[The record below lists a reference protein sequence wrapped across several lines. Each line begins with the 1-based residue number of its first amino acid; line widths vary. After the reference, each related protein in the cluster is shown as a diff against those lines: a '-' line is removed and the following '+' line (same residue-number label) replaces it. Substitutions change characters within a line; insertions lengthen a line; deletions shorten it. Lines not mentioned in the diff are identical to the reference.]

1 MIKRLTTIISFVFLL
16 ARNYIAHGQT
26 VSQHVVVPTSTTAA
40 VYFNLA
46 VQSHAATLLTAWQL
60 HKQVWEVQLTQFQ

>member
-1 MIKRLTTIISFVFLL
+1 MIKRLTTIISFVFVL
-16 ARNYIAHGQT
+16 AGNYIAHGQT
-26 VSQHVVVPTSTTAA
+26 VSQHVVVPTSTTA
-40 VYFNLA
+40 VFFNLA